1 MATPTYEV
9 KALEG
14 ENWNFY
20 KIHTYS
26 KQAYIEA
33 FLETANNSVI
43 HEIGKSTNF
52 ISCIGYKKDK
62 AQIYI
67 NAEPY
72 IVIRFCSADDTTK
85 S

>member
-20 KIHTYS
+20 KIHAYA

-43 HEIGKSTNF
+43 YELGK
-52 ISCIGYKKDK
+52 
-62 AQIYI
+62 
-67 NAEPY
+67 
-72 IVIRFCSADDTTK
+72 
-85 S
+85 

>member
-20 KIHTYS
+20 KIHTYT

-33 FLETANNSVI
+33 LPETAHNSVI
-43 HEIGKSTNF
+43 YELGK
-52 ISCIGYKKDK
+52 
-62 AQIYI
+62 
-67 NAEPY
+67 
-72 IVIRFCSADDTTK
+72 
-85 S
+85 